1 MPPNNQNNYTPPGA
15 DDSNKPFTHPQPIYP
30 EATKGP
36 LGSQPSGSN
45 QSNTSRPKK
54 NKDDIK
60 SAIYTI
66 LLFILAPLF
75 AIFIIIFVLQSYIVD
90 GSSMTPT
97 LENGN
102 RVFIYK
108 LPKTMATIR
117 GKEYIPSRGEV
128 IVFKKPSEPS
138 TQLIKRVIG
147 LPGERV
153 VVKDN
158 SVRVF
163 NSENPDGFDPDAG
176 TDYGK
181 NLAQTDTGS
190 QIVDLTIGPN
200 ELFVMGD
207 NRTPGGSLDSHSGL
221 GLVPTQNI
229 VGRLAI
235 RYFPLNEFKIFSAE
249 EMWLLNNSIKLN
261 YRHQIIY

>member
-1 MPPNNQNNYTPPGA
+1 MQPNNQQYNNKTGDPNGVPRNNNTVPGQN
-15 DDSNKPFTHPQPIYP
+15 SVYP
-30 EATKGP
+30 NPNRGP
-36 LGSQPSGSN
+36 LNQNQPKFPTVN
-45 QSNTSRPKK
+45 EPQRNNKK
-54 NKDDIK
+54 KEDVK

-108 LPKTMATIR
+108 LPKTIAKIQKST
-117 GKEYIPSRGEV
+117 YIPSRGEV
-128 IVFKKPSEPS
+128 IVFKKPSEPG

-158 SVRVF
+158 TVRVY

-176 TDYGK
+176 TDYGP

-190 QIVDLTIGPN
+190 QITDIVVGEN

-221 GLVPTQNI
+221 GLVSVNNI
-229 VGRLAI
+229 VGRLWV
-235 RYFPLNEFKIFSAE
+235 RYFPLSE
-249 EMWLLNNSIKLN
+249 IKVF
-261 YRHQIIY
+261 Q

>member
-1 MPPNNQNNYTPPGA
+1 MQPNNQQFNNKTGDPNGVPGNNNTVPGQNSVYPNPNRGPLNQNQPKFPTVNEPQR
-15 DDSNKPFTHPQPIYP
+15 SNK
-30 EATKGP
+30 
-36 LGSQPSGSN
+36 
-45 QSNTSRPKK
+45 KK
-54 NKDDIK
+54 EDVK

-108 LPKTMATIR
+108 LPKTIAKIQKST
-117 GKEYIPSRGEV
+117 YIPSRGEV
-128 IVFKKPSEPS
+128 IVFKKPSEPG

-158 SVRVF
+158 TVRVY

-176 TDYGK
+176 TDYGP

-190 QIVDLTIGPN
+190 QITDIVVGEN

-221 GLVPTQNI
+221 GLVSVNNI
-229 VGRLAI
+229 VGRLWV
-235 RYFPLNEFKIFSAE
+235 RYFPLSE
-249 EMWLLNNSIKLN
+249 IKVF
-261 YRHQIIY
+261 Q

>member
-1 MPPNNQNNYTPPGA
+1 MIFNRTTVYNRQLMQPNTNNSQPDHRGV
-15 DDSNKPFTHPQPIYP
+15 KPNSGPVYP
-30 EATKGP
+30 EASKGP
-36 LGSQPSGSN
+36 LGTDGPKFATNNQPVN
-45 QSNTSRPKK
+45 K
-54 NKDDIK
+54 NKKKEEVK

-66 LLFILAPLF
+66 LLFILAPIF
-75 AIFIIIFVLQSYIVD
+75 AIFIIVFVLQSYIVD

-108 LPKTMATIR
+108 LPKTIAKI
-117 GKEYIPSRGEV
+117 KKDAYIPSRGEV
-128 IVFKKPSEPS
+128 IVFKKPNEPG

-158 SVRVF
+158 TVRVY
-163 NSENPDGFDPDAG
+163 NAEDPDGFDPDAA
-176 TDYGK
+176 TSYGP

-190 QIVDLTIGPN
+190 QITDIIVGDN

-221 GLVPTQNI
+221 GLVPVNNI
-229 VGRLAI
+229 VGRLWI
-235 RYFPLNEFKIFSAE
+235 RYFPLSE
-249 EMWLLNNSIKLN
+249 IKVF
-261 YRHQIIY
+261 Q

>member
-1 MPPNNQNNYTPPGA
+1 MQPNNQQNNPENSQIPHSPNNNGRTPG
-15 DDSNKPFTHPQPIYP
+15 NQPVYP
-30 EATKGP
+30 EPNRGVLNNNSGEPKFATNN
-36 LGSQPSGSN
+36 QPAN
-45 QSNTSRPKK
+45 KK
-54 NKDDIK
+54 KKEDVKN
-60 SAIYTI
+60 AIYTI
-66 LLFILAPLF
+66 LLFILAPIF
-75 AIFIIIFVLQSYIVD
+75 AIFIIVFVLQSYIVD

-108 LPKTMATIR
+108 LPKTMAKI
-117 GKEYIPSRGEV
+117 KKDFYIPSRGEV
-128 IVFKKPSEPS
+128 IVFKKPSEPE

-158 SVRVF
+158 TVRVY
-163 NSENPDGFDPDAG
+163 NAENPDGFDPDAG
-176 TDYGK
+176 TVYGP

-190 QIVDLTIGPN
+190 QITDIIVGEN

-221 GLVPTQNI
+221 GLVPVNNI
-229 VGRLAI
+229 VGRLWV
-235 RYFPLNEFKIFSAE
+235 RYFPLNEITSF
-249 EMWLLNNSIKLN
+249 
-261 YRHQIIY
+261 R

>member
-1 MPPNNQNNYTPPGA
+1 MPPNNQNNNAPSGSEG
-15 DDSNKPFTHPQPIYP
+15 SNKPFSPSQPIYP

-36 LGSQPSGSN
+36 LSSEPNGQNQPSN
-45 QSNTSRPKK
+45 KRPKK

-128 IVFKKPSEPS
+128 IVFKKPSEPN

-163 NSENPDGFDPDAG
+163 NSDNPDGFDPDAG

-190 QIVDLTIGPN
+190 QIVDLSIGPN

-235 RYFPLNEFKIFSAE
+235 RYFPLNEFKIFSSSQMLISE
-249 EMWLLNNSIKLN
+249 NNFSLAIEGK
-261 YRHQIIY
+261 